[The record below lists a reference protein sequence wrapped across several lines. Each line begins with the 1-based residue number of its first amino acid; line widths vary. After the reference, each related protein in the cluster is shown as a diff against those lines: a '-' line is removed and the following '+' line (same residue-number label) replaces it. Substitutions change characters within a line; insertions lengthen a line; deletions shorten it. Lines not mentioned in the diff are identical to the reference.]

1 MESFYWYI
9 NDLELAGL
17 VLTRATILS
26 PRLRGKAAAGT
37 IDFGFD
43 KSDLAK
49 LRLRA
54 VRSGAWFRAL
64 IRIDRVLVDLA
75 LKVVP
80 KIQSG
85 VLIAALTTVAKKL
98 EAALKNKMELA
109 TEKYGFELALK
120 AGLTAQRFG
129 HKSSTSWAVDRSFAR
144 FLAVMY
150 INSPNPFWS

>member
-1 MESFYWYI
+1 LIGAMI
-9 NDLELAGL
+9 
-17 VLTRATILS
+17 RR
-26 PRLRGKAAAGT
+26 PRLLGKAAADST
-37 IDFGFD
+37 YSVLD
-43 KSDLAK
+43 KSDLAT

-64 IRIDRVLVDLA
+64 VRIDRVLVDLA

-85 VLIAALTTVAKKL
+85 VLIAALTAVAKKL

-109 TEKYGFELALK
+109 TEKYGFELALR
-120 AGLTAQRFG
+120 AGLAAQRLG
-129 HKSSTSWAVDRSFAR
+129 HKSSGSWAVDRSFAR

-150 INSPNPFWS
+150 INSSNPSWS

>member
-1 MESFYWYI
+1 MI
-9 NDLELAGL
+9 
-17 VLTRATILS
+17 RAMIRR
-26 PRLRGKAAAGT
+26 PRLLGKAAADT
-37 IDFGFD
+37 TSFAFD

-75 LKVVP
+75 LRVVP
-80 KIQSG
+80 RIQSG
-85 VLIAALTTVAKKL
+85 ILIAALTAVVKKL

-109 TEKYGFELALK
+109 TEKYGFELALR

-129 HKSSTSWAVDRSFAR
+129 HKSSSSWAVDRSFAR